1 MVKFIHA
8 ADLHLDSPF
17 NGLHAMPER
26 FLKKVRHSTFDAM
39 ERLTEAAINR
49 QVDFVVLSGDI
60 YDYEDRSIKAQSFF
74 RHQMEK
80 LNACSIPVY
89 LIHGNHDY
97 ITENAVQLNMPEN
110 VKIFDVTPETVVL
123 QTKTG
128 GKVFLTGFSYGQ
140 KWVKNR
146 MIEKYPTRR
155 PEADFHIGLLHGFF
169 EGGTDQHAQYAPF
182 TVGELKSKG
191 YDYWALGHIHKR
203 QCLSE
208 SPLIFYSGNIQGR
221 NKKETGEKGFLLVE
235 LTDSGNQVEFIPA
248 SKIQWENISINA
260 STVDT
265 LDGVYQLVEKKIR
278 ILSALDTNLVVT
290 FTVTLPSN
298 IDENLLRKLLKGELL
313 AAFQQE
319 KDDSPFI
326 WVNDIRYLMKDEEK
340 RHSIA
345 SAFEEE
351 WEQSLEEMKNEK
363 VLSSVLEDF
372 YRNASVSGVLPL
384 QEDEY
389 REEILQEAIRI
400 IHSAVGGEE

>member
-1 MVKFIHA
+1 
-8 ADLHLDSPF
+8 
-17 NGLHAMPER
+17 
-26 FLKKVRHSTFDAM
+26 
-39 ERLTEAAINR
+39 
-49 QVDFVVLSGDI
+49 
-60 YDYEDRSIKAQSFF
+60 
-74 RHQMEK
+74 
-80 LNACSIPVY
+80 
-89 LIHGNHDY
+89 
-97 ITENAVQLNMPEN
+97 
-110 VKIFDVTPETVVL
+110 
-123 QTKTG
+123 
-128 GKVFLTGFSYGQ
+128 
-140 KWVKNR
+140 
-146 MIEKYPTRR
+146 
-155 PEADFHIGLLHGFF
+155 
-169 EGGTDQHAQYAPF
+169 
-182 TVGELKSKG
+182 
-191 YDYWALGHIHKR
+191 WALGHIHKR

-345 SAFEEE
+345 SAF
-351 WEQSLEEMKNEK
+351 
-363 VLSSVLEDF
+363 
-372 YRNASVSGVLPL
+372 
-384 QEDEY
+384 
-389 REEILQEAIRI
+389 
-400 IHSAVGGEE
+400 